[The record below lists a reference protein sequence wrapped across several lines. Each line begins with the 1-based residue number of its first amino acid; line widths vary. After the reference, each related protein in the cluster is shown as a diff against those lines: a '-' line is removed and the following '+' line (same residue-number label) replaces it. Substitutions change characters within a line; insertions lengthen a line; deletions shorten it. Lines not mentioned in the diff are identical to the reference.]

1 MLNFFKGF
9 IIGIG
14 KIIPGVSGA
23 MLAAIMG
30 VYDKSL
36 YYICNFRKNIKESI
50 KYLSPIAVGILL
62 SIILFSKVISICLDK
77 YYVITMFFF
86 IGLVIGGLPFII
98 NKINKKNKKDYSIT
112 IISFSIFFFL
122 SIFNINNNY
131 TPQNNFIDIIIYIL
145 SGLLEAIG
153 TIVPGVSSA
162 ALLMIVG
169 TYDQIVYSIGNI
181 TNIKLIIT
189 FSISTIIFIL
199 LLMKI
204 VEYLFRK
211 YNNKMYSFV
220 LGVLSSSIILLI
232 IQVFKN
238 KVSIITLS
246 ISLIFMVL
254 GIIITNLFKEK

>member
-23 MLAAIMG
+23 ILAAIMG
-30 VYDKSL
+30 VYDKAL

-50 KYLSPIAVGILL
+50 KYLSPIAAGILL

-98 NKINKKNKKDYSIT
+98 NKVNKKDYSIT

-189 FSISTIIFIL
+189 FSISAIIFIL

>member
-30 VYDKSL
+30 VYDKAL

-50 KYLSPIAVGILL
+50 KYLSPIAAGILL

-98 NKINKKNKKDYSIT
+98 NKVNKKDYSIT

-162 ALLMIVG
+162 ALLMIIG

-199 LLMKI
+199 LLVKI

-254 GIIITNLFKEK
+254 GIIIANLFKEK

>member
-1 MLNFFKGF
+1 
-9 IIGIG
+9 
-14 KIIPGVSGA
+14 

-30 VYDKSL
+30 VYDKAL

-77 YYVITMFFF
+77 YYEITMFFF

-98 NKINKKNKKDYSIT
+98 NKVNKKDYSIT

>member
-30 VYDKSL
+30 VYDKAL

-50 KYLSPIAVGILL
+50 KYLSPIAAGILL

-98 NKINKKNKKDYSIT
+98 NKINKKDYSIT

-162 ALLMIVG
+162 ALLMIIG

-246 ISLIFMVL
+246 IGLIFMIL
-254 GIIITNLFKEK
+254 GIIIANLFKEK

>member
-1 MLNFFKGF
+1 
-9 IIGIG
+9 
-14 KIIPGVSGA
+14 

-30 VYDKSL
+30 VYDKAL
-36 YYICNFRKNIKESI
+36 YYICNFRKEIKESI
-50 KYLSPIAVGILL
+50 KYLFPIAVGVLL

-77 YYVITMFFF
+77 YYVITMLFF

-98 NKINKKNKKDYSIT
+98 NKVNKKDYYISIT
-112 IISFSIFFFL
+112 SFLIFFFL

-169 TYDQIVYSIGNI
+169 TYDQVVYSIGNI

-220 LGVLSSSIILLI
+220 LGVLLSSIVLLI

-246 ISLIFMVL
+246 IGLMFMIL
-254 GIIITNLFKEK
+254 GIIIANLFKEK

>member
-23 MLAAIMG
+23 MLATIMG
-30 VYDKSL
+30 VYDKAL

-98 NKINKKNKKDYSIT
+98 NKVNKKDYYISIT
-112 IISFSIFFFL
+112 SFLIFFFL

-131 TPQNNFIDIIIYIL
+131 TTQNNFIDIIIYIL

-162 ALLMIVG
+162 ALLMIIG

-189 FSISTIIFIL
+189 FAISTIIFIL

-220 LGVLSSSIILLI
+220 LGVLLSSIVLLI

-246 ISLIFMVL
+246 IGLMFMIL
-254 GIIITNLFKEK
+254 GIIIANLFKEK

>member
-1 MLNFFKGF
+1 
-9 IIGIG
+9 
-14 KIIPGVSGA
+14 

-30 VYDKSL
+30 VYDKAL

-86 IGLVIGGLPFII
+86 IGLVMGGLPFII
-98 NKINKKNKKDYSIT
+98 NKVNKKDYYISIT
-112 IISFSIFFFL
+112 SFLIFFFL

-131 TPQNNFIDIIIYIL
+131 TTQNNFIDIIIYIL

-254 GIIITNLFKEK
+254 GIIIANLFKEK

>member
-30 VYDKSL
+30 VYDKAL

-50 KYLSPIAVGILL
+50 KYLSPIAAGILL

-98 NKINKKNKKDYSIT
+98 NKVNKKDYSIT

-189 FSISTIIFIL
+189 FFISTIIFIL

-254 GIIITNLFKEK
+254 GIIIANLFKEK

>member
-1 MLNFFKGF
+1 
-9 IIGIG
+9 
-14 KIIPGVSGA
+14 

-30 VYDKSL
+30 VYDKAL

-77 YYVITMFFF
+77 YYEITMFFF

-98 NKINKKNKKDYSIT
+98 NKINKKDYSIT

>member
-30 VYDKSL
+30 VYDKAL

-77 YYVITMFFF
+77 YYEITMFFF
-86 IGLVIGGLPFII
+86 IGLVTGGLPFII
-98 NKINKKNKKDYSIT
+98 NKINKKDYSIT